1 MPKTIFNHISKIK
14 FRGSEN
20 RDPLS
25 FNWYEEDKVILGKSM
40 KDHLRIAICYW
51 HSFNWGGNDVFGETT
66 FKRPWLL
73 NPTSHKEALK
83 KLDSAF
89 DFFNKIG
96 APYFCFHDVD
106 MAARGET
113 VKELSENL
121 KKMIDPLSLKMEE
134 NDTQLLWGTANL
146 FSHPRY
152 MAGAATNPDPEVFKC
167 AAFQVKNMLEA
178 THQLKGKNYVLWGG
192 REGYDTLLN
201 TDIKKELSQ
210 YARFLSLIVEHKEK
224 IGFKGQLLIE
234 PKPHEPTKHQ
244 YDRDAATVIAFLEK
258 YNLRDHIKLNIEANH
273 ATLAGS
279 SFEHEVANAFA
290 FNAFGS
296 IDINRGDPQN
306 GWDTDQFNNDC
317 KEMTMIIKNI
327 IMNGGFKNG
336 GFNFDAKLR
345 RQSIDTE
352 DLFTAHIGGI
362 DILAKALINAATMI
376 KDDYLESFKKSR
388 YQDWNKEEA
397 QKILAG
403 EISLDDM
410 SKNIIEPKP
419 KSGKQELL
427 EKYLSNIT
435 D

>member
-1 MPKTIFNHISKIK
+1 
-14 FRGSEN
+14 
-20 RDPLS
+20 
-25 FNWYEEDKVILGKSM
+25 
-40 KDHLRIAICYW
+40 
-51 HSFNWGGNDVFGETT
+51 
-66 FKRPWLL
+66 
-73 NPTSHKEALK
+73 
-83 KLDSAF
+83 
-89 DFFNKIG
+89 
-96 APYFCFHDVD
+96 
-106 MAARGET
+106 
-113 VKELSENL
+113 
-121 KKMIDPLSLKMEE
+121 MEE
-134 NDTQLLWGTANL
+134 NNTQLLWGTANL

-376 KDDYLESFKKSR
+376 NDDYLESFKKSR

>member
-66 FKRPWLL
+66 FNRPWLL

-167 AAFQVKNMLEA
+167 AAFQVKNMLEI

-201 TDIKKELSQ
+201 TDIK
-210 YARFLSLIVEHKEK
+210 
-224 IGFKGQLLIE
+224 
-234 PKPHEPTKHQ
+234 
-244 YDRDAATVIAFLEK
+244 
-258 YNLRDHIKLNIEANH
+258 
-273 ATLAGS
+273 
-279 SFEHEVANAFA
+279 
-290 FNAFGS
+290 
-296 IDINRGDPQN
+296 
-306 GWDTDQFNNDC
+306 
-317 KEMTMIIKNI
+317 
-327 IMNGGFKNG
+327 
-336 GFNFDAKLR
+336 
-345 RQSIDTE
+345 
-352 DLFTAHIGGI
+352 
-362 DILAKALINAATMI
+362 
-376 KDDYLESFKKSR
+376 
-388 YQDWNKEEA
+388 
-397 QKILAG
+397 
-403 EISLDDM
+403 
-410 SKNIIEPKP
+410 
-419 KSGKQELL
+419 
-427 EKYLSNIT
+427 
-435 D
+435 

>member
-1 MPKTIFNHISKIK
+1 MSKTIFNHIPKIK
-14 FRGSEN
+14 FHGSEN
-20 RDPLS
+20 KDPLS
-25 FNWYEEDKVILGKSM
+25 FNFYEEDKVILGKSM
-40 KDHLRIAICYW
+40 RDHLRIAICYW
-51 HSFNWGGNDVFGETT
+51 HSFNWGGNDVFGEST
-66 FKRPWLL
+66 FNRPWLK
-73 NPTSHKEALK
+73 NPFSHENALK

-89 DFFNKIG
+89 DFLNKIG

-106 MAARGET
+106 MAAHGDT
-113 VKELSENL
+113 VRELSENL
-121 KKMIDPLSLKMEE
+121 KKMIDPISLKMEE
-134 NDTQLLWGTANL
+134 TNTQLLWGTANL

-167 AAFQVKNMLEA
+167 AAFQVKNMLEI

-210 YARFLSLIVEHKEK
+210 YARFLSLVVEHKEK

-244 YDRDAATVIAFLEK
+244 YDRDVATVIAFLEQ
-258 YNLRDHIKLNIEANH
+258 YDLRDHIKLNIEANH

-290 FNAFGS
+290 FDAFGS

-306 GWDTDQFNNDC
+306 GWDTDQFIDDS

-327 IMNGGFKNG
+327 IMNGGFENG

-345 RQSIDTE
+345 RQSIDLE
-352 DLFTAHIGGI
+352 DLFIAHIGGI
-362 DILAKALINAATMI
+362 DILAKSLMNAAKMI
-376 KDDYLESFKKSR
+376 EENVLESFKKKR
-388 YQDWNKEEA
+388 YEGWSSEESK
-397 QKILAG
+397 QILAG
-403 EISLDDM
+403 KLTLEQITEKIVEPEI
-410 SKNIIEPKP
+410 

-427 EKYLSNIT
+427 EKYISNNT
-435 D
+435 